1 MSGLNHTWRK
11 GCLRALT
18 TLLTLALVSFLPAS
32 AQAGGQ
38 VLLSG
43 ASVAGTLGMESSAAT
58 AVFDA
63 PSGATASL
71 TLSGQ
76 GAPLA
81 LLVSDSAGNIVGSA
95 ADSEATGSVGM
106 EIELATAGRYHAFV
120 YFAPVGAPTETAWEL
135 GLALSDTPAEAA
147 TMTSGEPS
155 LRLFNAGI
163 DVRLSWIGAADLNL
177 EVRDPTGEALHWNS
191 RTTTNGGVFGFDAN
205 GLCEVLSPNPVE
217 TAAWQPGY
225 LSTGSYEII
234 IYYESACDAQTGAVQ
249 FTADVNV
256 DGGSGQISGALAA
269 PIAGQS
275 SVYVARFEV
284 ADDGSAVVRPGGAFP
299 SSRLTRLPDS
309 YVRAA
314 AAAQTIT
321 RGESVG
327 GAISNEQAVL
337 AYRFAGVADEV
348 VSIDMT
354 AAEPNLDTLLQLVDP
369 AGAIV
374 NINDDAGGTTNSNI
388 SNARLLSTGVYTIV
402 ATRYGMD
409 HGGTVGAF
417 ELTLG
422 GATDTAASPA
432 SALDLPQGD
441 IEVSVFWS
449 SVADLQLLV
458 RDPIGESVYDDNPAV
473 SSGGILAEDGNVNCV
488 AAASG
493 APVSHVYWP
502 PGRMRP
508 GTYEVEVWY
517 QNTCT
522 EQPQPVDFALIIE
535 VGGVPLV
542 NQIQFPLPGQRFLT
556 NFTIEPSGAATAG
569 EAGFIDAGSRT
580 LAYQEEAFSPP
591 AMPVGQ
597 LVSGVITN
605 ENTFDVYGFNGA
617 AGDTVTIS
625 MASGTLDTNLY
636 LISPGDRELA
646 ANDDADPNLLSATG
660 RSTDSLISEFVLP
673 ENGPYAIV
681 ATRYGNQYGG
691 TIGVYSLLM
700 NIE

>member
-1 MSGLNHTWRK
+1 MSGSFQTWLK
-11 GCLRALT
+11 GFARALIFAVI
-18 TLLTLALVSFLPAS
+18 LLVCILPAS
-32 AQAGGQ
+32 AQEGGQ
-38 VLLSG
+38 ILLSG
-43 ASVAGTLGMESSAAT
+43 ASVTGTLGMESSAAT

-63 PSGATASL
+63 TAGANATLAL
-71 TLSGQ
+71 TGQ
-76 GAPLA
+76 GSPLA
-81 LLVSDSAGNIVGSA
+81 LLVSDSNGNVVANAVDSDTAGSISL
-95 ADSEATGSVGM
+95 
-106 EIELATAGRYHAFV
+106 EIELAAGGRYHAFV
-120 YFAPVGAPTETAWEL
+120 YFAPVSAPTETDWEL
-135 GLALSDTPAEAA
+135 ALALSDSPAVSAA
-147 TMTSGEPS
+147 VSSSEPS

-163 DVRLSWIGAADLNL
+163 DLRLSWIGAADLNL

-191 RTTTNGGVFGFDAN
+191 RTTENGGVFGFDAN
-205 GLCEVLSPNPVE
+205 GLCEVLSPSPVE
-217 TAAWQPGY
+217 TATWQPGY

-234 IYYESACDAQTGAVQ
+234 IYYESACDAQNGSVP
-249 FTADVNV
+249 FSVDVNV
-256 DGGSGQISGALAA
+256 DGGVGQITGALAA
-269 PIAGQS
+269 PVAGQS

-321 RGESVG
+321 RGETAT
-327 GAISNEQAVL
+327 GAITNEQAVL
-337 AYRFAGVADEV
+337 AYRFAGVADEI

-354 AAEPNLDTLLQLVDP
+354 ATEPNLDTLLQLVDP

-374 NINDDAGGTTNSNI
+374 NINDDAAGTTNSSI
-388 SNARLLSTGVYTIV
+388 ANARLLSTGVYTIV

-409 HGGTVGAF
+409 YGGTVGAF
-417 ELTLG
+417 ELTLS
-422 GATDTAASPA
+422 GATDNAVSPA
-432 SALDLPQGD
+432 SALDLAQGD

-449 SVADLQLLV
+449 GVADLQLLV

-488 AAASG
+488 AAETG
-493 APVSHVYWP
+493 APVSHIYWP

-517 QNTCT
+517 QNTCA
-522 EQPQPVDFALIIE
+522 EQPQPVDFALLIE

-591 AMPVGQ
+591 AMPIGQ

-605 ENTFDVYGFNGA
+605 DNTFDVYGFNGV
-617 AGDTVTIS
+617 AGDAVTIS

-646 ANDDADPNLLSATG
+646 ANDDADPTLLSATG
-660 RSTDSLISEFVLP
+660 RSTDSLISEFVLS
-673 ENGPYAIV
+673 ENGPHAIV

-691 TIGVYSLLM
+691 TIGVYSLMLT
-700 NIE
+700 IE